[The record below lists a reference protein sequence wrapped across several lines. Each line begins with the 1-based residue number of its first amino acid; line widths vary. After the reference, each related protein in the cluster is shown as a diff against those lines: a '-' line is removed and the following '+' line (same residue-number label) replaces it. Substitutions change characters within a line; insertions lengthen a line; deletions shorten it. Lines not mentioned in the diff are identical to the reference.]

1 MRHLLSPLDLSV
13 EETDQLLSLAS
24 DIEKNR
30 SKYAHVCDG
39 KKLATLFFEPSTR
52 TRLSFESAMMRLG
65 GKVLGFSS
73 AASSSAS
80 KGESVADTI
89 RMISCY
95 ADVAAMRHNKEGA
108 PRIAAQYAGIPVI
121 NAGDGGHQH
130 PTQTLTDLL
139 TIRREKKRLDNLTIG
154 LCGRT

>member
-52 TRLSFESAMMRLG
+52 TRLSFESAML
-65 GKVLGFSS
+65 SWA
-73 AASSSAS
+73 AASSAFLRLIPALRPKARVFPIRSA
-80 KGESVADTI
+80 
-89 RMISCY
+89 
-95 ADVAAMRHNKEGA
+95 
-108 PRIAAQYAGIPVI
+108 
-121 NAGDGGHQH
+121 
-130 PTQTLTDLL
+130 
-139 TIRREKKRLDNLTIG
+139 
-154 LCGRT
+154 